1 MFARA
6 CLIAPR
12 GLTRFGVSSSVRLA
26 QPGMRSPS
34 VAQVVSR
41 SYMVYFSGNDC
52 DQEIDDEKF
61 ESADAFIEN
70 IGGDEAPY
78 WRKVCSE
85 FIDNSYFT
93 SILMVLFC
101 AAVLSLTGTSE
112 RQGQKKVDCR
122 EEDWKRG
129 QLKGCCVY

>member
-12 GLTRFGVSSSVRLA
+12 GLNRLGVSSSVRIA
-26 QPGMRSPS
+26 QSGMRSPS

-41 SYMVYFSGNDC
+41 PYMVYFSGNDC

-61 ESADAFIEN
+61 ESADAFIDN

-78 WRKVCSE
+78 WRKVCPGL
-85 FIDNSYFT
+85 IDNS
-93 SILMVLFC
+93 
-101 AAVLSLTGTSE
+101 
-112 RQGQKKVDCR
+112 
-122 EEDWKRG
+122 
-129 QLKGCCVY
+129 